1 MKKIIFKFI
10 DYNKIHLLVWAVFI
24 IYETAVIGLIFKNFG
39 NPLTYAIHYAV
50 IIFFFYFHSNLV
62 LPWALQNKEYSW
74 WRVPIG
80 TIICLSGYIL
90 FQFLADVFLISLHIL
105 QNVKGESLDYQFI
118 LKNLYRGIYFI
129 GFSTG
134 YFFLKKHI
142 KSNKERERLEQQ
154 HLNNIIKQQ
163 RTEQE
168 LSKAQN
174 AFLRAQINPHF
185 LFNTLDFIYHNI
197 STEASK
203 ASEAIIILSKMMRY
217 AVDSDKAEAFI
228 LFDEEIEQV
237 ENLLYLYQLR
247 KNHELAIELN
257 YTPEVRNIRIIP
269 FVLLTLVENMIKHG
283 ELGLA
288 NHTAL
293 INIYIDEK
301 NFCIETDNLVNQI
314 QNYTGSHTG
323 LKNIETRLK
332 YAYGDQLTFLNYTDD
347 RNHFIIKLNIP
358 IEKIMKPD
366 RTSAFYKDIDRLLP
380 HEYVGQK

>member
-10 DYNKIHLLVWAVFI
+10 DYNKIHLLVWTVFI
-24 IYETAVIGLIFKNFG
+24 IYETAVIGIIFKNFG
-39 NPLTYAIHYAV
+39 NPLTYAVHYAV
-50 IIFFFYFHSNLV
+50 IIFFFYFHANLV
-62 LPWALQNKEYSW
+62 LPWALQRKEYSW
-74 WRVPIG
+74 WRVPVG
-80 TIICLSGYIL
+80 TIVCLSGYII
-90 FQFLADVFLISLHIL
+90 FQFGADKLLISTHIL
-105 QNVKGESLDYQFI
+105 HEVKGESLDYQFI

-197 STEASK
+197 NTEANK

-247 KNHELAIELN
+247 KNNELAIELN

-283 ELGLA
+283 ELSSA

-293 INIYIDEK
+293 INMHIDEK
-301 NFCIETDNLVNQI
+301 ELYIETDNLINQV
-314 QNYTGSHTG
+314 QNYTGTHAG
-323 LKNIETRLK
+323 LKNIDTRLK
-332 YAYGDQLTFLNYTDD
+332 YAYGDQLTFINYTDD
-347 RNHFIIKLNIP
+347 RNHFITKLKIP
-358 IEKIMKPD
+358 VEKIRTPD
-366 RTSAFYKDIDRLLP
+366 KTSAFYKDIDRLLP
-380 HEYVGQK
+380 HEYADQK